1 MSQLAISPVRESD
14 FSASA
19 QVDGASLQTAITGNA
34 DLNVKERLDEFL
46 LSIHH
51 HAVTN
56 SIGEVTV
63 DVRNLEFINSSC
75 LKAFVTWISSVQA
88 QPTEKQY
95 RIVFLS
101 SPRLHWQRR
110 SLHALSCF
118 ANDLVSIQT

>member
-1 MSQLAISPVRESD
+1 MTQLQIPAIREKE

-19 QVDGASLQTAITGNA
+19 RADGGTLQTTLTGNA
-34 DLNVKERLDEFL
+34 DLNVKNQLDEFL
-46 LSIHH
+46 LSLHRY
-51 HAVTN
+51 AMSDTV
-56 SIGEVTV
+56 SEVVV

-88 QPTEKQY
+88 QQTSDQY

>member
-1 MSQLAISPVRESD
+1 MTEPNIPPIREVD
-14 FSASA
+14 FTAA
-19 QVDGASLQTAITGNA
+19 ARVDGATVHTTLSGNA
-34 DLNVKERLDEFL
+34 DLNVKPQLDGFL
-46 LSIHH
+46 LSLHRY
-51 HAVTN
+51 ALSDGV
-56 SIGEVTV
+56 SEVVV

-88 QPTEKQY
+88 QEAEGQY

>member
-1 MSQLAISPVRESD
+1 MTEALLPIVREPD
-14 FSASA
+14 FTASA
-19 QVDGASLQTAITGNA
+19 QVEGPTLHAVITGNA
-34 DLNVKERLDEFL
+34 DLNVKSHLDQFL
-46 LSIHH
+46 LAIHQ
-51 HAVTN
+51 HAVAK

-88 QPTEKQY
+88 QPAEQQY

-118 ANDLVSIQT
+118 AADLVSIQT

>member
-1 MSQLAISPVRESD
+1 MSQASIPAIRESD

-19 QVDGASLQTAITGNA
+19 RVDGAKVETTLTGNA
-34 DLNVKERLDEFL
+34 DLNVKSQLDGFL
-46 LSIHH
+46 LSLHQ
-51 HAVTN
+51 HALGDSV
-56 SIGEVTV
+56 SEVVV

-88 QPTEKQY
+88 QPINGQY

>member
-1 MSQLAISPVRESD
+1 MTEPLLPLVRESD

-19 QVDGASLQTAITGNA
+19 ELEGTSLQAMFTGNA
-34 DLNVKERLDEFL
+34 DLNVKTQLDQFL
-46 LSIHH
+46 LSLHQC
-51 HAVTN
+51 ALVK
-56 SIGEVTV
+56 GVAEVAV

-88 QPTEKQY
+88 QRAEQQY
-95 RIVFLS
+95 RIIFLS

-118 ANDLVSIQT
+118 AADLVSIQT

>member
-1 MSQLAISPVRESD
+1 MSQVEIPAIRESD

-19 QVDGASLQTAITGNA
+19 RVDGGKVQTTLTGNA
-34 DLNVKERLDEFL
+34 DLNVKSQLDGFL
-46 LSIHH
+46 LSLHK
-51 HAVTN
+51 HALGDSVN
-56 SIGEVTV
+56 EVVV

-88 QPTEKQY
+88 QPTDDQY

>member
-1 MSQLAISPVRESD
+1 MTPLQIPAIREKE

-19 QVDGASLQTAITGNA
+19 QSEGGTVQTTLTGTA
-34 DLNVKERLDEFL
+34 DLNVKSQLDEFL
-46 LSIHH
+46 LSLHR
-51 HAVTN
+51 HALSDTV
-56 SIGEVTV
+56 SEVVV

-88 QPTEKQY
+88 QQTSDQY

>member
-1 MSQLAISPVRESD
+1 MSHHSISDVKEPD

-19 QVDGASLQTAITGNA
+19 QAEGGGLQAAITGNA
-34 DLNVKERLDEFL
+34 DLNVKSHLDQFL
-46 LSIHH
+46 LALHEN
-51 HAVTN
+51 ALARAM
-56 SIGEVTV
+56 GEVTV

-88 QPTEKQY
+88 QPSEQQY
-95 RIVFLS
+95 RIIFLS

-118 ANDLVSIQT
+118 ASDLVSIQT

>member
-1 MSQLAISPVRESD
+1 MSAALLPIVRESD

-19 QVDGASLQTAITGNA
+19 QVEGPTLQAVITGNA
-34 DLNVKERLDEFL
+34 DLNVKTHLDQFL
-46 LSIHH
+46 LSIHQY
-51 HAVTN
+51 ALAK

-88 QPTEKQY
+88 QPSEQQY

-118 ANDLVSIQT
+118 AADLVSIQT

>member
-1 MSQLAISPVRESD
+1 MSQASIPAIRETD

-19 QVDGASLQTAITGNA
+19 RVDGPKVETTLTGNA
-34 DLNVKERLDEFL
+34 DLNVKSQLDGFL
-46 LSIHH
+46 LSLHQYALGD
-51 HAVTN
+51 AV
-56 SIGEVTV
+56 SEVVV

-88 QPTEKQY
+88 QPTDGQY